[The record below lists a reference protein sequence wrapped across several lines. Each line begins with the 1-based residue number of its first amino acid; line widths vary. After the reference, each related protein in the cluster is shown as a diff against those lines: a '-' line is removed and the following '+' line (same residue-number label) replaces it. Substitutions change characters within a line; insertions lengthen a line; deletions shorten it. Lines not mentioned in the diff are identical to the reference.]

1 MLCQSVYYM
10 HLNLR
15 FLYKIRQMWYYSV
28 YLFVKQ
34 VLIYYA
40 ILQMNAS
47 QFKIF
52 LNIYTAK

>member
-52 LNIYTAK
+52 